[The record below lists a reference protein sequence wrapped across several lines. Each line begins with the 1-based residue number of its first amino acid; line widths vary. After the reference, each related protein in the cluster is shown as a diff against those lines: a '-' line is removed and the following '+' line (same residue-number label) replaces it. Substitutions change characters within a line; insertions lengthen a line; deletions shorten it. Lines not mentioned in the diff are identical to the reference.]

1 MTALS
6 SNQTPVHAFSSIEE
20 AQAAFP
26 SPAEFRVALAEDV
39 HSDAGRFN
47 TLKPMD
53 LLQAC
58 GVDVGNIDEFCLSQ
72 VCTDRRAM
80 RAGRDMDWRYRYTYR
95 ISGKNRRSIRFQTE
109 HGDGGVCEHIEG
121 PYIYTRPFKKPRAKQ
136 A

>member
-1 MTALS
+1 MLAYK
-6 SNQTPVHAFSSIEE
+6 SIEE

-26 SPAEFRVALAEDV
+26 SPAEFRVALVEDV
-39 HSDAGRFN
+39 HLDLGMFEAIR
-47 TLKPMD
+47 PMD

-72 VCTDRRAM
+72 VCTDRMAM

-95 ISGKNRRSIRFQTE
+95 IRGKNRRTVRFQTE

-121 PYIYTRPFKKPRAKQ
+121 PYLYTRPFKKPRNKKA
-136 A
+136 